1 MKEFK
6 FIISALDSY
15 IKQSTR
21 DRRTFSP
28 VLHNIKKTMEEDNN
42 KNKSEDTYFKTLY
55 TMTEKYGVDQNYVKY
70 EHQEKGLL
78 FNAPVAFSWIRDYM
92 AKMHKHVYSI
102 EHDVTEKLEKYEN
115 LSKDFNIN
123 VDKEIEAIKTYIN
136 NYKNTDVYN
145 NFYKENSNKN
155 DVLKEIDICLRD
167 LSSKSWDLSMK
178 GEIPNNSFVGQNYP
192 TDFRKSPELADLVV
206 LIDKAKVEFS
216 NYFVDNKDIVDLTET
231 FKLVDNVDGVFE
243 NIHLKLRNKGY
254 QSSLAETY
262 ADDVKDTSVLGF
274 LKNKTAEPENLKLT
288 ELPEWCSIKKVI
300 IFEDGSILLQN
311 KDNNYKEILSN
322 KDLTV
327 IRNKL
332 INDYIHEEFKKKPTI
347 EKTFKKINELVYLDH
362 FSDLNRVVDKYKE
375 NEAILK
381 LNDFE
386 LMNAFKEA
394 AESNKRSYSIY
405 EKFDDAM
412 SKIVHDHKVKQFIN
426 SIASNKY
433 NHLYDEKTYKIASN
447 LYDLNLPDNSLQE
460 YIGKKIAA
468 FKTPEEFN
476 GALSKFLESL
486 NSFTMEATVNKA
498 EKFGV
503 QIISENDNKLILRIN
518 DFEESKTM
526 GSSSWC
532 ISREESYFHSYADGA
547 EQYFLFDFSK
557 ENTDN
562 ASMIG
567 ITLHTNGDYSTAHY
581 KDDSECEEGEG
592 EEEMIQYVQDE
603 VYEYKA
609 ELKEKNKIDQ
619 KDKLKVY

>member
-6 FIISALDSY
+6 FIISVLDSY
-15 IKQSTR
+15 IKQSR
-21 DRRTFSP
+21 DRRSFTP
-28 VLHNIKKTMEEDNN
+28 VLYDLKKTMERDNN
-42 KNKSEDTYFKTLY
+42 KNKTEDQYFKTLY
-55 TMTEKYGVDQNYVKY
+55 NMTEKYGVDSSFVRFPHD
-70 EHQEKGLL
+70 ERSLL
-78 FNAPVAFSWIRDYM
+78 FNAPVSFSWMRDYM
-92 AKMHKHVYSI
+92 DKMHKHVYSI
-102 EHDVTEKLEKYEN
+102 EHDVSEKLETYKN
-115 LSKDFNIN
+115 LSKEFNIN
-123 VDKEIEAIKTYIN
+123 LDKEIESINVYIK

-145 NFYKENSNKN
+145 NFYQENSNKN
-155 DVLKEIDICLRD
+155 NVLKELDVYLRD
-167 LSSKSWDLSMK
+167 LEKKSWDLSRK
-178 GEIPNNSFVGQNYP
+178 GEIPNNSFIGQNYP
-192 TDFRKSPELADLVV
+192 TDFRKSPELAELVV

-216 NYFVDNKDIVDLTET
+216 NYFIDNKDIVDLTET
-231 FKLVDNVDGVFE
+231 FKLIDNVDGIFE
-243 NIHLKLRNKGY
+243 NIHIKLRTMGY
-254 QSSLAETY
+254 QSSIADTY
-262 ADDVKDTSVLGF
+262 VDESKNRSLLGF
-274 LKNKTAEPENLKLT
+274 LKTKKSEPENFKVD
-288 ELPEWCSIKKVI
+288 ELPEWCSSKKVV
-300 IFEDGSILLQN
+300 IFEDGSILFQN
-311 KDNNYKEILSN
+311 KDNNYKEILSS
-322 KDLTV
+322 KDILA

-332 INDYIHEEFKKKPTI
+332 INDYIHEQFKKKPTI
-347 EKTFKKINELVYLDH
+347 EKTFKKINELVYLDN

-386 LMNAFKEA
+386 LINAFKTA
-394 AESNKRSYSIY
+394 AESNKSSYTIY

-412 SKIVHDHKVKQFIN
+412 SKIIHDHKVKQFIN

-486 NSFTMEATVNKA
+486 NSFTLEATLNKA
-498 EKFGV
+498 EKFGIQV
-503 QIISENDNKLILRIN
+503 ISENHNKLILRIN
-518 DFEESKTM
+518 NFEESKTM

-532 ISREESYFHSYADGA
+532 ISRSESYFHSYADGA

-567 ITLHTNGDYSTAHY
+567 ITLHTNGEYSTAHY
-581 KDDSECEEGEG
+581 KDDSECAEDS
-592 EEEMIQYVQDE
+592 EEMIEYVQDE

-609 ELKEKNKIDQ
+609 ALKEKNKVDQ
-619 KDKLKVY
+619 KEKMKI